1 MVQGLQF
8 GVPTAVLMLAF
19 GSAPGHAA
27 SFNCSHAALPAEV
40 TICGDAQLNRLDEQ
54 SAGLYYLIVASG
66 APASTIRE
74 VKSQQGRFLAQ
85 RNGCGTNYNC
95 LIDAYTSQIM
105 YLKNIKGNLGL

>member
-1 MVQGLQF
+1 M
-8 GVPTAVLMLAF
+8 AVLMLAF

-27 SFNCSHAALPAEV
+27 SFNCSHAALPAEI
-40 TICGDAQLNRLDEQ
+40 TICGDQQLSRLDEQ

-66 APASTIRE
+66 AAASTIRE
-74 VKSQQGRFLAQ
+74 VKSQQGKFLAQ